1 MEWMTAIR
9 ESIRYMEENILTVSG
24 PAEIAAHVN
33 MSEMYLQRGF
43 QMVTGL
49 TLGEYVRNRRLYL
62 AAMDLVGTKD
72 RIIDIS
78 LRYGYETPES
88 FTKAFRRFHDAS
100 PTQIRKLEKAPS
112 TFLPMRVSMEIKGGR
127 EYEVKIEKHDAFR
140 LIGMTWD
147 MPFEEHLNKIPKI
160 MDDFEEK
167 NKEMLRGGA
176 KPQNPDSFTNALYEN
191 RIGDYDA
198 FTGKNA
204 KEGWCRFMI
213 AGMYTGGKLCEGMEI
228 WDVPASEWAK
238 FSCEGPLNTASHDIK
253 KYIWYEWLPGNK
265 EYELNGDYY
274 VTKQYRDKDTAA
286 QDYQCELWM
295 PVRKRDQNPLFSSST
310 TPQ

>member
-24 PAEIAAHVN
+24 PAETAAHVN

-100 PTQIRKLEKAPS
+100 PTQIRKLEKGPS
-112 TFLPMRVSMEIKGGR
+112 TFLPMRVTMEIKGGP
-127 EYEVKIEKHDAFR
+127 EYEVRIEKHDAFR

-147 MPFEEHLNKIPKI
+147 MPFEEHLKKVPKI
-160 MDDFEEK
+160 MDDFEKK

-238 FSCEGPLNTASHDIK
+238 FSCEGPLNTASRDIK
-253 KYIWYEWLPGNK
+253 KYIWYEWLPGNR
-265 EYELNGDYY
+265 EYELSGDYY

-295 PVRKRDQNPLFSSST
+295 PVRKRS
-310 TPQ
+310 